1 MGLTLLLG
9 GARSGKSRLAVHL
22 AARSDGPVVV
32 VATGE
37 PRDEEMAARIARHR
51 AERPPEWKTVEE
63 PVDLQAAIAG
73 VPADTAAIVDCLTLW
88 ISNLM
93 ERGLEDEDVEQR
105 ARDSARLAAA
115 RPAPTIAVSNE
126 VGWGIVPMHPVSR
139 RYRDLL
145 GLANQVWAAEADRVL
160 LMVAGRALPLHR
172 LEEGIDDRGG

>member
-9 GARSGKSRLAVHL
+9 GARSGKSRSAARL
-22 AARSDGPVVV
+22 AASWDGPVVV

-51 AERPPEWKTVEE
+51 AERPSEWTTVEE
-63 PVDLQAAIAG
+63 PVDLQAAIEGA
-73 VPADTAAIVDCLTLW
+73 PRDAATIVDCLTLW

-93 ERGLEDEDVEQR
+93 ERGLEDNEVER
-105 ARDSARLAAA
+105 RSRDSARVAAA

-145 GLANQVWAAEADRVL
+145 GLANQAWAAEADRVL
-160 LMVAGRALPLHR
+160 LMVAGRVLPLDR
-172 LEEGIDDRGG
+172 VEEGVDDRLG

>member
-9 GARSGKSRLAVHL
+9 GARSGKSRSAVRL
-22 AARSDGPVVV
+22 AANWDGPVVV

-51 AERPPEWKTVEE
+51 AERPSSWTTVEE
-63 PVDLQAAIAG
+63 PIDLQTAIEA
-73 VPADTAAIVDCLTLW
+73 VPAEAATIVDCLTLW

-93 ERGLEDEDVEQR
+93 ERRIDDEDVERR
-105 ARDSARLAAA
+105 ARDSARVAAR

-172 LEEGIDDRGG
+172 LEEGVDDPHG

>member
-9 GARSGKSRLAVHL
+9 GARSGKSRSAVRL
-22 AARSDGPVVV
+22 AASWDGPVVV

-51 AERPPEWKTVEE
+51 AERPPEWTTIEE
-63 PVDLQAAIAG
+63 PVDLQAAIEGAPQG
-73 VPADTAAIVDCLTLW
+73 AATIVDCLTLW

-93 ERGLEDEDVEQR
+93 ERRFNDDEVERR
-105 ARDSARLAAA
+105 ARDAARVAAG

-126 VGWGIVPMHPVSR
+126 VGWGIVPMHAVSR

-145 GLANQVWAAEADRVL
+145 GLANQAWAAEADRVL
-160 LMVAGRALPLHR
+160 LMIAGRALPLHR
-172 LEEGIDDRGG
+172 LEEGIE

>member
-9 GARSGKSRLAVHL
+9 GARSGKSRSAVRL
-22 AARSDGPVVV
+22 AASWDGPVVV

-51 AERPPEWKTVEE
+51 AERPPEWTTVEE

-73 VPADTAAIVDCLTLW
+73 VPAEAAMIVDCLTLW

-93 ERGLEDEDVEQR
+93 ERRFNDDEVER
-105 ARDSARLAAA
+105 RVRDAARVAVG

-145 GLANQVWAAEADRVL
+145 GLANQAWAAEADRVL
-160 LMVAGRALPLHR
+160 LLVAGRALRLYR
-172 LEEGIDDRGG
+172 LEEDVDDRRG

>member
-9 GARSGKSRLAVHL
+9 GARSGKSRSAVRL
-22 AARSDGPVVV
+22 AAAWDGPVVV

-51 AERPPEWKTVEE
+51 SERPPQWTTVEE
-63 PVDLQAAIAG
+63 PIDLRTAIEAVPGEAA
-73 VPADTAAIVDCLTLW
+73 TIVDCLTLW

-93 ERGLEDEDVEQR
+93 ERRIDDHEVERR
-105 ARDSARLAAA
+105 ARDSARVAAG
-115 RPAPTIAVSNE
+115 RRAPTIAVSNE

-145 GLANQVWAAEADRVL
+145 GVANQVWAAEADRVL
-160 LMVAGRALPLHR
+160 LMVAGRALPLYR
-172 LEEGIDDRGG
+172 LEEGIDDRRG

>member
-9 GARSGKSRLAVHL
+9 GARSGKSRSAVRL
-22 AARSDGPVVV
+22 AASWDGPVVIV
-32 VATGE
+32 VTGE

-51 AERPPEWKTVEE
+51 AERPAEWTTVEE
-63 PVDLQAAIAG
+63 PVDLQAAIEGA
-73 VPADTAAIVDCLTLW
+73 PPDAAAIVDCLTLW
-88 ISNLM
+88 ISNLT
-93 ERGLEDEDVEQR
+93 ERGIDDDEVERR
-105 ARDSARLAAA
+105 ARDAAWVAAA
-115 RPAPTIAVSNE
+115 RPSPTIAVSNE

-172 LEEGIDDRGG
+172 LEEGIDDRRG

>member
-9 GARSGKSRLAVHL
+9 GARSGKSRSAVHL
-22 AARSDGPVVV
+22 AASWDGPVVV

-51 AERPPEWKTVEE
+51 AERPPEWATVEE
-63 PVDLQAAIAG
+63 PIDLQAAIEA
-73 VPADTAAIVDCLTLW
+73 VPAEAATIVDCLTLW

-93 ERGLEDEDVEQR
+93 ERRIDDDEVERR
-105 ARDSARLAAA
+105 ARDSARVAAA

-145 GLANQVWAAEADRVL
+145 GLANQAWAAQADRVL
-160 LMVAGRALPLHR
+160 LMVAGRALPLHP
-172 LEEGIDDRGG
+172 LEEGIDDGRG